1 MKNDIM
7 VILFYFTLKIPF
19 STEMRLEQSE
29 YFNKINNSNFG
40 YRRYKTAKVGER
52 YCGGRIFTCKIESV
66 TSTFSY

>member
-1 MKNDIM
+1 
-7 VILFYFTLKIPF
+7 
-19 STEMRLEQSE
+19 MRLKQSE